1 MKHVPSEELW
11 PPPKWHEIIVLWDD
25 ILRGPE
31 YPIKEI
37 HYAWQLLQS
46 PDYRLGQAFLNY
58 FPKISKLYLEDGDR
72 GENEEYRLFNETD
85 AAKAQ
90 TIINKWIFNE

>member
-1 MKHVPSEELW
+1 MVMISP
-11 PPPKWHEIIVLWDD
+11 D
-25 ILRGPE
+25 E
-31 YPIKEI
+31 YKKFEK

-58 FPKISKLYLEDGDR
+58 FPKISKLYLEDGNH

-85 AAKAQ
+85 ATKAQ
-90 TIINKWIFNE
+90 TIINKWIFDE